1 MEGVFG
7 SMRLIEEGERGSPR
21 GMDGAG
27 VIVVN
32 SPSVY
37 CVSQQPPERDVIHSP
52 KLAPSI
58 KRVNLKP

>member
-7 SMRLIEEGERGSPR
+7 SMRFEEGEQGSPR

-37 CVSQQPPERDVIHSP
+37 CVSQQLPKRDGIHSP
-52 KLAPSI
+52 ELVPSI
-58 KRVNLKP
+58 KRVNLKS

>member
-7 SMRLIEEGERGSPR
+7 SMRLIEEGERGCPR

-37 CVSQQPPERDVIHSP
+37 CVSQQPPEGG
-52 KLAPSI
+52 
-58 KRVNLKP
+58 

>member
-7 SMRLIEEGERGSPR
+7 SMRLIEEGERASPR

-37 CVSQQPPERDVIHSP
+37 CVSQQPPERDGIHSP
-52 KLAPSI
+52 ELVPSI